1 MKPRTRCVVCRSRE
15 GATSAEVVVGALIVA
30 VRMSLDEQ
38 PEVSGLGRDA
48 LEGAMGSL
56 CAVCLDRVERAAREG
71 KAVLS

>member
-1 MKPRTRCVVCRSRE
+1 M
-15 GATSAEVVVGALIVA
+15 SAEVVVGALIVA

-56 CAVCLDRVERAAREG
+56 CAVCLDRVERAALQREREG